1 MSTKSE
7 QMIPSSQSEYE
18 YNRGSS
24 EDRGTKYE
32 RLRAWYLAHLRKSNL
47 VGDIASGV
55 TPATLIKR
63 DREALE
69 MLIADSEPVQPS
81 HSGSNSFATRLA
93 RPYFKSVLLIG
104 IVNGLG
110 AFWLLSGFGS
120 SVSNEWTPRF
130 GLALLLVLSGIFLAI
145 LAKRFYRSEV
155 TLQAVTQREQAIADY
170 AYEAFWSVDADYN
183 FVAINPA
190 FERLLGT
197 RNFRHLQ
204 KSLFSVVPADE
215 HERLKQCL
223 TTAKDSKQVQKVE
236 TQMLKDDG
244 SVVDLE
250 LTAEYS
256 ISDATFYC
264 VAVDISSRKEVER
277 LKEQL
282 MAMLSHDLKT
292 PLSSLRFSLAL
303 LGSSTYGSLNEEGQN
318 ALKIGE
324 NNVTRL
330 IDLINQ
336 LLDLHKLDAHQLK
349 LTLKDVSVSEIIQPA
364 LEAIES
370 YAEQKQID
378 VDISADEIYVRSDRE
393 RMVQVLI
400 NLLSNAIKYSP
411 PGSKVV
417 LAVKKLSGD
426 WLAEFRVTD
435 SGPGIAKEHRQLVFD
450 RFYRV
455 PQEDGN
461 SEEGTGL
468 GLAICKAIV
477 EAHGGK
483 IDVEGGPPGGA
494 SFYCHIPAVKNKS
507 KELRTSV

>member
-1 MSTKSE
+1 MSMKSE

-18 YNRGSS
+18 QNRDSS
-24 EDRGTKYE
+24 EDSGTKYE

-63 DREALE
+63 DREVLE
-69 MLIADSEPVQPS
+69 MLIAESEPVERSQ
-81 HSGSNSFATRLA
+81 SGAITDSNSLAARFA
-93 RPYFKSVLLIG
+93 RPYFKTVVLIN
-104 IVNGLG
+104 VANALG
-110 AFWLLSGFGS
+110 AFWLLSGFGNS
-120 SVSNEWTPRF
+120 ITYDWTPRF
-130 GLALLLVLSGIFLAI
+130 GLAILLVLSGIFLAI
-145 LAKRFYRSEV
+145 LAKQFYRSEV
-155 TLQAVTQREQAIADY
+155 TLHAVTQREQAIADY
-170 AYEAFWSVDADYN
+170 AYEAFWSIDADYD

-197 RNFRHLQ
+197 QNFRHLQ
-204 KSLFSVVPADE
+204 KSLFSVVPKDE
-215 HERLKQCL
+215 HERLKL
-223 TTAKDSKQVQKVE
+223 RLSAAKDSKQVQAFE

-256 ISDATFYC
+256 ISDAMFYC
-264 VAVDISSRKEVER
+264 VAVDISPRKEVER

-303 LGSSTYGSLNEEGQN
+303 LGNSTYGNLNEEGQN

-336 LLDLHKLDAHQLK
+336 LLDLHRLDAHQLK
-349 LTLKDVSVSEIIQPA
+349 LTLMDVSVSEIIQPA

-370 YAEQKQID
+370 YAEQRQID
-378 VDISADEIYVRSDRE
+378 INIVAEEIYVRADRE
-393 RMVQVLI
+393 RMLQVLI

-411 PGSKVV
+411 PESEVV
-417 LAVKKLSGD
+417 LTVKKLPGD

-435 SGPGIAKEHRQLVFD
+435 SGPGIAKAHRQLVFD

-455 PQEDGN
+455 PKEDGN
-461 SEEGTGL
+461 SQEGTGL

-483 IDVEGGPPGGA
+483 IDVEGDPPGGA
-494 SFYCHIPAVKNKS
+494 SFYCHIPAVKIKS
-507 KELRTSV
+507 KN